1 MAEKPVM
8 LAAPEEE
15 VDFWI
20 LMAEL
25 TGLDVQGIRVNDAEG
40 LIAVLS
46 NGTCHPC
53 VLVLSAALAEG
64 DMGGLLLKI
73 KAATDARLIVA
84 ATSPDRELER
94 SARAAGIFFYLLL
107 PSEGR
112 CARTAVEKAT
122 QAYQAEQRL
131 FGRHLEGQAQ

>member
-1 MAEKPVM
+1 
-8 LAAPEEE
+8 
-15 VDFWI
+15 
-20 LMAEL
+20 
-25 TGLDVQGIRVNDAEG
+25 
-40 LIAVLS
+40 
-46 NGTCHPC
+46 
-53 VLVLSAALAEG
+53 
-64 DMGGLLLKI
+64 MGGLLLKI